1 MDSMANEGNSKY
13 KKKAPLKTKV
23 FTAVK
28 LFLLFQIILILV
40 LINVLLTAFLQL
52 QPSH

>member
-1 MDSMANEGNSKY
+1 MKEILY
-13 KKKAPLKTKV
+13 IKKPSIKNLEV
-23 FTAVK
+23 FTAVE